1 MDLNQDAEGILLV
14 ENDKKDDEEEHE
26 EVARSNPSFGA
37 SLFAHFGGLGEL
49 PGVCGFSRVASFLLM
64 ISKFSWFPVHEVFV
78 VGGFEGFDGCFDF
91 SGSTFR
97 VPELLESRQWLSS
110 GVCTFAWGSGVVG

>member
-1 MDLNQDAEGILLV
+1 MTRKMMKRSMKKSLGPILLSELHCLLILV
-14 ENDKKDDEEEHE
+14 
-26 EVARSNPSFGA
+26 VW
-37 SLFAHFGGLGEL
+37 EL